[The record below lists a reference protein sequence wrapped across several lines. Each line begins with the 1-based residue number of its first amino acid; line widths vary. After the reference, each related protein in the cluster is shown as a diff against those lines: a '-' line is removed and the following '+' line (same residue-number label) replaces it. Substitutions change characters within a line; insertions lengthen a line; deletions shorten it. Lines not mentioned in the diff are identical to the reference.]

1 MSNEVINWA
10 YKQDLPMNEK
20 FTLVSL
26 ADYADERWSCYPS
39 QATTARR
46 LGCSERTAI
55 RLVHRLMK
63 RGYVVVDSR
72 PGRSNR
78 YYLRDPERGD
88 MVVTPDNLSP
98 LTAVSGGSDTGVT
111 PPLTPVSPEP
121 LLTPNPSQEHAGK
134 TSVYSEAFDAWWSV
148 YPRQES
154 KRDAFKAYKAAVK
167 KVPHRDLVEATR
179 RYAHDCKGVEARYI
193 KYPAGWLR
201 DERWL
206 DYPPKTSEALTVE
219 EIDEA
224 LGPDNWTPARPEEGF
239 SSVQEELDWTRA
251 QHAAHQAER
260 RQRAWEV
267 IHGGTV

>member
-26 ADYADERWSCYPS
+26 ADYADEKWSCFPS
-39 QATTARR
+39 QATAARR
-46 LGCSERTAI
+46 LGCSERTAR
-55 RLVHRLMK
+55 RLIYRLID
-63 RGYVVVDSR
+63 RGYVR
-72 PGRSNR
+72 LEANPGRSNR
-78 YYLRDPERGD
+78 YYLQDPGQIVR
-88 MVVTPDNLSP
+88 PDNLSP
-98 LTAVSGGSDTGVT
+98 RTTVSGAPDNSVRG
-111 PPLTPVSPEP
+111 PRTPVSSEP
-121 LLTPNPSQEHAGK
+121 SITPQPSLRHAGEASEY
-134 TSVYSEAFDAWWSV
+134 TEAFDAWWSV
-148 YPRQES
+148 YPRKES
-154 KRDAFKAYKAAVK
+154 KRDAFKAYKAAMK

-224 LGPDNWTPARPEEGF
+224 LGPDNWTPERPEEGF
-239 SSVQEELDWTRA
+239 ASVQEELDWTRA